1 MLLLFFSRSSRKSG
15 ESDRETYED
24 GVAST
29 TSLGQ
34 QQEDSLQPR
43 GSDHSKTSVS
53 IAISIHDAT
62 GDPSERQE
70 ELEPTS
76 GQEIP
81 YQTQTEPKSGQDVSH
96 QTQIDYGPQ
105 EQEPNSGQGIPYQT
119 ETDYG
124 PQPIVVEGG
133 GWQQPEAIHPMFES
147 LPQELPSYNEGG
159 EGAYGYGYGVADGQ
173 GYATQGYD
181 TGYYPQD
188 NQGVHPGYA
197 DQGYQNTAVTAEA
210 GNMYYG
216 DYNAAGG
223 GHGQDNQMGAYQGN
237 YADMQTNQGFGSVA
251 TPPGQHQNYDNQY
264 AEHATYN
271 NVYYQ

>member
-1 MLLLFFSRSSRKSG
+1 M
-15 ESDRETYED
+15 
-24 GVAST
+24 
-29 TSLGQ
+29 
-34 QQEDSLQPR
+34 
-43 GSDHSKTSVS
+43 
-53 IAISIHDAT
+53 
-62 GDPSERQE
+62 GDPSERHE
-70 ELEPTS
+70 ELESTAGQEIPNHTQTEPNS
-76 GQEIP
+76 GQDIP
-81 YQTQTEPKSGQDVSH
+81 YQTQT
-96 QTQIDYGPQ
+96 DYSPQ

-119 ETDYG
+119 QTEPKSGQDIPYQTQTDYG
-124 PQPIVVEGG
+124 PQPIVMEGG
-133 GWQQPEAIHPMFES
+133 GWQQAGAIHPMFEN

-159 EGAYGYGYGVADGQ
+159 YAYGVADGQ

-188 NQGVHPGYA
+188 NQGIHPGYA

-271 NVYYQ
+271 NVYYQKIMWESCQWLWVWLVTT